1 MKAIIIVDIDP
12 EQLMDAHS
20 GVKQLE
26 DGTFK
31 VTDLEDAI
39 SAEMGWVD
47 PSGIFIEGVIL
58 EDSIKPN
65 DADLGDQVRK
75 HLID

>member
-12 EQLMDAHS
+12 DSLTDPE

-26 DGTFK
+26 DGSFK
-31 VTDLEDAI
+31 IEDLEDSI
-39 SAEMGWVD
+39 YREMGWVEQ
-47 PSGIFIEGVIL
+47 SGIFVEGVIL
-58 EDSIKPN
+58 EDSVKPN